1 MRPNQ
6 FNGHA
11 GAFGALA
18 MERPASACGQSDE
31 REKPWSAY
39 GGSFSSVR
47 APVKVFSTFFEK
59 NDKTLSEHE
68 LQRYQPS

>member
-18 MERPASACGQSDE
+18 MDRPASACGQRNE
-31 REKPWSAY
+31 NIKPWSAY
-39 GGSFSSVR
+39 GGNFSSVK
-47 APVKVFSTFFEK
+47 APVKVFLAFEE
-59 NDKTLSEHE
+59 NSYESFRT
-68 LQRYQPS
+68 